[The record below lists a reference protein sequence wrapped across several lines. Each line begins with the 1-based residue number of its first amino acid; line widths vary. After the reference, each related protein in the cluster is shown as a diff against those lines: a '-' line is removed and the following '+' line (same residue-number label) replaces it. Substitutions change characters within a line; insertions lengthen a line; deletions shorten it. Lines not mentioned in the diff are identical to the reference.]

1 MRPEWLNPVHY
12 PFKAYWFSPS
22 GQRLHYL
29 DEGKGPVLVLLHG
42 FGSWS
47 YLYRNLLKEL
57 MAEYRCLVPDLPG
70 FGFSD
75 RADFDFEA
83 ELQLL
88 SDWLASTVSGPFS
101 LLGHD
106 AGALWAQH
114 LGARFAER
122 LDHLVLLNG
131 WEAHEQEKRR
141 SQIGFLTR
149 NPLGRWWQGQRNP
162 LLRRRLGLG
171 ALREARIA
179 YLKQYPDPHSRRQLA
194 KRLDD
199 MLDEKAFSQS
209 PALAQI
215 PTHRLTKPQPLI
227 PESSHQA
234 LLRQVREFLSTQ
246 QTPSSNSHA

>member
-29 DEGKGPVLVLLHG
+29 DEGKGPILVLLHG

-47 YLYRNLLKEL
+47 YLYRNLVKEL

-75 RADFDFEA
+75 RGDFDFEA

-88 SDWLASTVSGPFS
+88 SDWLEATVSGPFS

-106 AGALWAQH
+106 AGGLWAQH
-114 LGARFAER
+114 LGTRFAER
-122 LDHLVLLNG
+122 LDHLMLINSWDIQVHDEL
-131 WEAHEQEKRR
+131 R
-141 SQIGFLTR
+141 SQVRFLTR
-149 NPLGRWWQGQRNP
+149 NPLGLWWQGQRNV
-162 LLRRRLGLG
+162 LVRRRLRGQ

-179 YLKQYPDPHSRRQLA
+179 YLQQYPDPPSRRQLA
-194 KRLDD
+194 LRLNA
-199 MLDEKAFSQS
+199 MLEDSNFWQATE
-209 PALAQI
+209 LNRI
-215 PTHRLTKPQPLI
+215 PSLTLNRFQTLL
-227 PESSHQA
+227 PESSHQS
-234 LLRQVREFLSTQ
+234 LLREVRECLSTQ